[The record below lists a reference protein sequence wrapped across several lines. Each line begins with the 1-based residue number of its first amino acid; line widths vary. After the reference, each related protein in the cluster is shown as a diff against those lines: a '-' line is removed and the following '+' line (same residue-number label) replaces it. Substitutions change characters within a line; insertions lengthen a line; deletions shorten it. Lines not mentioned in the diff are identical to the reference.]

1 MANLTAEMIEA
12 VGPAGRLD
20 WLISEVQVVLEEA
33 EVSMLRVPRHC
44 RALLIAA
51 RASLVPGTCFRRVFW
66 AKCDL
71 TDASNMLES
80 FGYDDLA
87 ALAGRAAMMASEL
100 AEQLRTSEGSNE

>member
-1 MANLTAEMIEA
+1 MANLTQEMLDTVA
-12 VGPAGRLD
+12 PAGQLETI
-20 WLISEVQVVLEEA
+20 ISAVIDNLEVH

-51 RASLVPGTCFRRVFW
+51 RKSIVPGTCFRRVFW

-87 ALAGRAAMMASEL
+87 ALVGRAAQKVSTL
-100 AEQLRTSEGSNE
+100 AEQLRTWEG